1 MLGVKKLI
9 TAFLLPLGLA
19 ILVLLALA
27 LWQLRRGRW
36 WAGLLTG
43 ASALFLWSMSIA
55 PVADRLTLG
64 LELPFTAPTRPAGD
78 VIILLGGGVIEGVRD
93 LVGTGAP
100 TPDMLTRV
108 VGAVRLYK
116 RLPLPIIVSGGAV
129 QEYRSSSEAPIDGR
143 LLVDLGVPPR
153 QVILEDKSRDTVEN
167 AVYSARICAA
177 RGFRHPIVVTSAY
190 HLRRAVIAF
199 RKQGLEV
206 QPYPASF
213 LTWPGKRYG
222 WVHYLPSAGA
232 LAQGSAALREYIGLL
247 FYALTM

>member
-1 MLGVKKLI
+1 MLGVKKFI
-9 TAFLLPLGLA
+9 TAFLLPPGFV

-27 LWQLRRGRW
+27 LWQLRRRRW
-36 WAGLLTG
+36 LAGLLTG
-43 ASALFLWSMSIA
+43 ASALLLWSMSTA

-64 LELPFTAPTRPAGD
+64 LERPFTAPARPAGD

-93 LVGTGAP
+93 LDGTGAP
-100 TPDMLTRV
+100 TPDMLSRV

-116 RLPLPIIVSGGAV
+116 RLPRPIIVSGGAV
-129 QEYRSSSEAPIDGR
+129 AEYRSSPEAPIDGR
-143 LLVDLGVPPR
+143 FLVDLGVPAH

-167 AVYSARICAA
+167 AVHSARICAA
-177 RGFRHPIVVTSAY
+177 RGFRHPILVTSAY

-213 LTWPGKRYG
+213 VTWPGKRYG
-222 WVHYLPSAGA
+222 WVHYMPSAGA
-232 LAQGSAALREYIGLL
+232 LAQASTALREYIGIL